1 MMQTIQ
7 VKEALLEKLEHNIKK
22 EQTDWEMT
30 MSKEKALIDAQ
41 KKDAAE
47 EAQKLIKE
55 AESEIENKRLRY
67 DSEHQMMSSE
77 LASKAEQLE
86 KLRSELL
93 NLQQLLDIKKEDFEK
108 CKKDEISRLEV
119 RQRLIEEKEIR
130 FHEQESELTD
140 IRCLLAEAQSE
151 KNEAVQ
157 NLQKVLKESDDIRKE
172 NAKMKLNIDEM
183 GIIIQTSKLEHENF
197 NNLKSANA
205 ELEGRIALSLRDYQL
220 LSEKYERLQTERNE
234 LRESLRL
241 FEEKDRECVTLRAEN
256 EEHLKR
262 VNELVSEVKSF
273 ERRDRDISRREQ
285 ELETEREAFLDRLRS
300 VQESEIK
307 LASIE
312 DRERRLERELES
324 LAKQKQL
331 LEEEMNRH
339 SDDVN
344 RYAALKKDLCIK
356 QESIARDMS
365 MIESEKKLLQ
375 QKTEQVNILEDQL
388 NAKMS
393 NVAVSENKLKE
404 YAHLMKRQSKEIK
417 AKEKDLQKVAKLLNE
432 KRSNDSSLVSE
443 LQLLLDEEQRRYK
456 ELADRYERI
465 LVDYD
470 ENAEERMQQ
479 MALKIKE
486 KDEELSRKQQILED
500 KLVKCE
506 ECETRLAAWQKELE
520 KIAEALKNE

>member
-22 EQTDWEMT
+22 ERTDWEMT

-41 KKDAAE
+41 K
-47 EAQKLIKE
+47 KE

-93 NLQQLLDIKKEDFEK
+93 NLQQELDIKKEEFEK
-108 CKKDEISRLEV
+108 CKKDEISRLEA
-119 RQRLIEEKEIR
+119 RQRLIEEKEIS

-205 ELEGRIALSLRDYQL
+205 ELEGRFALSLRDYQL

-312 DRERRLERELES
+312 DREHR

-331 LEEEMNRH
+331 LEEEMNHH

-375 QKTEQVNILEDQL
+375 QKTEKVNILEDQL

-393 NVAVSENKLKE
+393 NVAVSEKKLKE